1 MKNIFFLEKLF
12 NQDSEKGII
21 NFASKFS
28 LFSLILGSFALT
40 ISLSLLEGFDST
52 IHKLAYK
59 FDSNYQV
66 STFNKSTY
74 EFDNNIISKI
84 NNEEQ
89 VEKIYP
95 VINNYSLIKSDK
107 TIKAVIIKAVTN
119 EYLNDK
125 FDMSFK
131 EDNSII
137 ISKTL
142 KDEIINDNNKLALFS
157 FPESDNYYNYK
168 VNSFNVDDTYETG
181 FSEYD
186 ENIVFIKLST
196 AQTIFYDGL
205 NQVNNIE
212 LITKEVSDRA
222 FQISLEE
229 KLGYPFLVKST
240 QQIHSDK
247 FLWIEVQKQ
256 PIPIVLG
263 LITLVSCF
271 VVISS
276 LLIMIVKKFKSIGIL
291 RALGMN
297 KSDLRLYFISYGLTL
312 GLKGSLIGTGIGLA
326 LLYIQKFFGI
336 VKIPNEIYFLSE
348 LPVEILPIN
357 IIIIIAVSITLTLL
371 ATIIPASIS
380 IKLDPIKAIKLKD

>member
-107 TIKAVIIKAVTN
+107 TIKAVVIKAVTN

-212 LITKEVSDRA
+212 LIKKEVSDRA

>member
-107 TIKAVIIKAVTN
+107 TIKAVVIKAVTN

-326 LLYIQKFFGI
+326 ILYIQKIFGI

>member
-84 NNEEQ
+84 NNEEK

-107 TIKAVIIKAVTN
+107 TIKAVVIKAVTN

-196 AQTIFYDGL
+196 AQTLFYDGL

>member
-12 NQDSEKGII
+12 NQDNEKGII

-52 IHKLAYK
+52 IHQLAYK
-59 FDSNYQV
+59 FDSNYQI
-66 STFNKSTY
+66 STFNKTP
-74 EFDNNIISKI
+74 FIFNDTITSKI
-84 NNEEQ
+84 NIYEK

-95 VINNYSLIKSDK
+95 VINNYSLVKTDK
-107 TIKAVIIKAVTN
+107 TIKAVVIKAVTS
-119 EYLNDK
+119 EYMLDK
-125 FDMSFK
+125 FGLEFK
-131 EDNSII
+131 SENSII
-137 ISKTL
+137 ISKSL
-142 KDEIINDNNKLALFS
+142 KSEIINDNTKLALFS

-168 VNSFNVDDTYETG
+168 VNSFEVEETYETG
-181 FSEYD
+181 FAEYD
-186 ENIVFIKLST
+186 DNIVFIQLAN
-196 AQTIFYDGL
+196 AQKIFYDGL

-212 LITKEVSDRA
+212 LITSEVLVRE
-222 FQISLEE
+222 FQILLEE
-229 KLGYPFLVKST
+229 KLEYPFLVRST
-240 QQIHSDK
+240 QQIHNDK
-247 FLWIEVQKQ
+247 FVWIEVQKQ

-297 KSDLRLYFISYGLTL
+297 KSDLRLYFISYGLKL
-312 GLKGSLIGTGIGLA
+312 GLKGSLIGTGIGLV
-326 LLYIQKFFGI
+326 LLLIQKYFGI
-336 VKIPNEIYFLSE
+336 VKIPNDIYFLSE
-348 LPVEILPIN
+348 LPVKIIPIN

-380 IKLDPIKAIKLKD
+380 IKLDPIKAIKLKE

>member
-12 NQDSEKGII
+12 NQDNEKGII

-52 IHKLAYK
+52 IHQLAYK
-59 FDSNYQV
+59 FDSNYQI
-66 STFNKSTY
+66 STFNKTPFSYNDTISTKINTY
-74 EFDNNIISKI
+74 EKI
-84 NNEEQ
+84 
-89 VEKIYP
+89 EKIYP
-95 VINNYSLIKSDK
+95 VINNYSLIKTDK
-107 TIKAVIIKAVTN
+107 TIKAVVIKAVTS
-119 EYLNDK
+119 EYLKDK
-125 FDMSFK
+125 FGLDFK
-131 EDNSII
+131 NDNSII
-137 ISKTL
+137 ISKSL
-142 KDEIINDNNKLALFS
+142 KSEIINDNNKLALFS

-168 VNSFNVDDTYETG
+168 VNSFDVDETYETG
-181 FSEYD
+181 FAEYD
-186 ENIVFIKLST
+186 DNIVFIELSN
-196 AQTIFYDGL
+196 AQKIFYNGL

-212 LITKEVSDRA
+212 IITSEILDRE
-222 FQISLEE
+222 FQILLEE
-229 KLGYPFLVKST
+229 KLEYPFLVRST
-240 QQIHSDK
+240 QQIHNDK
-247 FLWIEVQKQ
+247 FMWIEVQKQ

-297 KSDLRLYFISYGLTL
+297 KSDLRLYFISYGLKL

-326 LLYIQKFFGI
+326 LLLIQQYFGI
-336 VKIPNEIYFLSE
+336 VKIPNDIYFLSE
-348 LPVEILPIN
+348 LPVKIIPIN

-380 IKLDPIKAIKLKD
+380 IKLDPIKAIKLKE